1 MKKFNSVNEFL
12 SYSSKKEKNTI
23 QLLVGRGSCGIA
35 AGADRVYNTFVK
47 ELKNRGLKNVV
58 LKQVGCLGLCFSEP
72 NVEVIVPGLP
82 NILYGKVDENF
93 AIRII
98 EKHIYDRKIIN
109 QNIYDKPY
117 IDLLDL

>member
-1 MKKFNSVNEFL
+1 MGKFNSVKEFL
-12 SYSSKKEKNTI
+12 SYSSKKEKDTI

-35 AGADRVYNTFVK
+35 AGADRVYDTFIK
-47 ELKNRGLKNVV
+47 EIKNRGLKNVV

-117 IDLLDL
+117 INLLDL